1 MSIKTFVCIKK
12 ENPESYWGVGGGGFH
27 SVATALNLWK
37 TRQWD
42 RWEDQATINEIDTLT
57 SKSLI
62 IIYVFDQRYVVLEDI
77 NIVFLQ
83 K

>member
-1 MSIKTFVCIKK
+1 MSIKPFACIKK
-12 ENPESYWGVGGGGFH
+12 ENPESYWGGFPP
-27 SVATALNLWK
+27 SVATALNLWEP
-37 TRQWD
+37 RQWD